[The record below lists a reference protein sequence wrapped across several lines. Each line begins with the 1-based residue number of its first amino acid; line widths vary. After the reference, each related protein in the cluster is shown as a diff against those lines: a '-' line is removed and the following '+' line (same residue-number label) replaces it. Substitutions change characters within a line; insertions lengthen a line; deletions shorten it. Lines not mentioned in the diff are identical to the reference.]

1 VADYVST
8 RQVGQAR
15 VTAIRDAED
24 RWVPR
29 WQVPEAEWRRA
40 FPEADARGELISDMN
55 VFHIALGDASVLIDT
70 GFGDAPETY
79 LRRAPHW
86 RSPGTVAGLATIG
99 VRPED
104 VTHVLF
110 THAHFDHILGATL
123 GGDARTARFPRAR
136 HLINRADLAVD
147 EAREGGRSPQ
157 REQFGALERLGL
169 LDLVNGDVAV
179 APGIDLL
186 YAPGESPGHSV
197 VRVRSAGAT
206 FMCLG
211 DLFHFAAEV
220 EHLDWL
226 IAGRDPETLPQSRRR
241 FVDEAVASD
250 ALLVF
255 SHSPFPCWG
264 RIVRD
269 DAGQRWIDDTS
280 TLPERGV

>member
-1 VADYVST
+1 
-8 RQVGQAR
+8 
-15 VTAIRDAED
+15 VTAIRDAAD
-24 RWVPR
+24 RWIPR

-40 FPEADARGELISDMN
+40 LPEANAKGELASDMS
-55 VFHIALGDASVLIDT
+55 VFHVALGDASVLIDT
-70 GFGDAPETY
+70 GFGDAPGRY
-79 LRRAPHW
+79 LKRVPHW
-86 RSPGTVAGLATIG
+86 RSPGIVAGLATIG
-99 VRPED
+99 VRPAD

-110 THAHFDHILGATL
+110 THAHYDHILGATV
-123 GGDARTARFPRAR
+123 GGDVTTARFPSAR
-136 HLINRADLAVD
+136 YWIHRADLTID
-147 EAREGGRSPQ
+147 EAREEERSPQ

-169 LDLVNGDVAV
+169 LGPVDGDVTI

-186 YAPGESPGHSV
+186 HAPGESPGHSV

-206 FMCLG
+206 FYCLG

-226 IAGRDPETLPQSRRR
+226 IGGRDPVALPRSRHQ
-241 FVDEAVASD
+241 FVDEAVASN

-269 DAGQRWIDDTS
+269 GAGQRWVIDTQ
-280 TLPERGV
+280 P